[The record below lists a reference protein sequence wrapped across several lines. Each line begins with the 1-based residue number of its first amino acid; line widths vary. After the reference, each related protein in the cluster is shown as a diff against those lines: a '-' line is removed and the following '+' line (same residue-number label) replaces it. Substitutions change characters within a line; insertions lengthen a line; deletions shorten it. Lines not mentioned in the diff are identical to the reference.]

1 MPEKLIEIIKL
12 EKTFI
17 LSEEVQVRAI
27 KGISL
32 DIARGEYI
40 AIMGASGSGKSTFM
54 NILGFLDTPT
64 AGSYLLDGI
73 DAGILDSDQKA
84 EIRNK
89 KIGFVFQG
97 FNLLARTSALENVE
111 LPLFYKGDV
120 TSDELSNKAHQLL
133 ARVGLAGR
141 EEHHPNKLSGGEQ
154 QRVAI
159 ARALINDPAI
169 ILADEPTGNLDT
181 HNTRDIMELFTRL
194 NKEIGITIIMV
205 THEHDVADYT
215 DRKVIFR
222 DGLIVDD
229 FKVKKSSKQQSRGK
243 RKLA

>member
-12 EKTFI
+12 EKTFV

-32 DIARGEYI
+32 DIHAGEYI

-64 AGSYLLDGI
+64 AGTYILDGI
-73 DAGILDSDQKA
+73 DASNLDSDKKA

-120 TSDELSNKAHQLL
+120 TTSALTEKARHLWHGW
-133 ARVGLAGR
+133 AWRAGKSIIR
-141 EEHHPNKLSGGEQ
+141 ISSPAGNSSG
-154 QRVAI
+154 
-159 ARALINDPAI
+159 
-169 ILADEPTGNLDT
+169 
-181 HNTRDIMELFTRL
+181 
-194 NKEIGITIIMV
+194 
-205 THEHDVADYT
+205 
-215 DRKVIFR
+215 
-222 DGLIVDD
+222 
-229 FKVKKSSKQQSRGK
+229 
-243 RKLA
+243 

>member
-32 DIARGEYI
+32 DIERGEYI

-64 AGSYLLDGI
+64 AGTYILDGI
-73 DAGILDSDQKA
+73 DASSIDGDQKA

-111 LPLFYKGDV
+111 LPLFYKGDI
-120 TSDELSNKAHQLL
+120 TTGELAEKAHLL
-133 ARVGLAGR
+133 LERVGLAGR

-181 HNTRDIMELFTRL
+181 HNTREIMELFTQL

-222 DGLIVDD
+222 DGLIMDD
-229 FKVKKSSKQQSRGK
+229 IKVKKSRKSSTTSK